1 MDRRQQSRVNSTL
14 PVRIWGIDAY
24 DRPFLQLASASNISE
39 QGVQLHGL
47 RCRLKPGEVIE
58 VQYSGTKAQFMVVW
72 VGTPGTHQAG
82 EIGLQKL
89 PTEPSLWGELRL
101 QHCMEFV
108 AQG

>member
-1 MDRRQQSRVNSTL
+1 
-14 PVRIWGIDAY
+14 
-24 DRPFLQLASASNISE
+24 
-39 QGVQLHGL
+39 
-47 RCRLKPGEVIE
+47 
-58 VQYSGTKAQFMVVW
+58 VVW